1 MPTKSLVRRNVRT
14 KRHSNDGDFI
24 GQANAIDQ
32 VLSRYGLIRVD
43 NPGSVS
49 WKLPSGHDMAGV
61 AGAEL
66 TFEGL
71 GRSSFGFNEDLAQ
84 NNPQIAQSGLFR
96 SAFKVIPRVMGLLRS
111 LTFVFPKIPRDS
123 VKILRRCASFS
134 ASSMMRLMRTAFQP
148 LCKAVD

>member
-96 SAFKVIPRVMGLLRS
+96 SAFKVIPARDGTASFLDFRLSQDPTRQRQDLEKMCLLLGL
-111 LTFVFPKIPRDS
+111 VNDEIDED
-123 VKILRRCASFS
+123 SFS
-134 ASSMMRLMRTAFQP
+134 AALQSL
-148 LCKAVD
+148 